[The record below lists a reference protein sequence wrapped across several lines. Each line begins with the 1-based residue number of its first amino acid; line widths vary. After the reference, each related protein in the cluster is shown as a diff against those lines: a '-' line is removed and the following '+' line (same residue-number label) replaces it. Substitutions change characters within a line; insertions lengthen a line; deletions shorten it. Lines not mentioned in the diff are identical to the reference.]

1 MDLESRKRLLQSAGL
16 TVLDAAWSGQMPQ
29 PMEAWRLIIGGEVT
43 PSAVVHF
50 LDNNEHLDEVES
62 QWESIAEN
70 GGLFD
75 SRGEFLISV
84 AGVGSVN
91 HPWARVRRN
100 VGLSLARSLAPSVG
114 EPEFVAMSIDGRVVC
129 GVTTEEYGV
138 WIVFRDFT

>member
-1 MDLESRKRLLQSAGL
+1 MDLESRERLLQSAGL
-16 TVLDAAWSGQMPQ
+16 TVLDPTWSGDVPG

-50 LDNNEHLDEVES
+50 RDGNEHLDEVES
-62 QWESIAEN
+62 RWESIAERN
-70 GGLFD
+70 GLFD
-75 SRGEFLISV
+75 SRDEFFISV

-100 VGLSLARSLAPSVG
+100 PGLSLAHILAPSVG

-129 GVTTEEYGV
+129 GVTTEEYDV